1 MRKLGFQLFKRNEEI
16 CVKTNTVL
24 HKNFIEQGDPNYV
37 GIFPQYIRMAPIIT
51 DFIGFSPLK
60 NCIITHMTCT
70 F

>member
-24 HKNFIEQGDPNYV
+24 HKNFIKQGDPNYV
-37 GIFPQYIRMAPIIT
+37 GIFPQYIRMALIIT